1 MEGHIM
7 TENKVMDEMNIGFVR
22 TAWEIMDALHQTE
35 STSDCLVSCL
45 DIICKAMSCEQGSIW
60 VTGKSGE
67 TLYALAQHG
76 SAQLAGTGIA
86 MGSGMIG
93 RTAATGETVLAEK
106 SASEADFCPEEK
118 DAGIPDGDLLW
129 VALKTPGAI
138 MGCVQLGGRTAG
150 KFDEDDIKACERYCA
165 IIALDLEERGVDSLP
180 DTDRKIISSL
190 KDVVKDY
197 GSADNISHVL
207 KKVSLDIYEN
217 EILVILGESGCGKST
232 MLNIMGGMT
241 PLTSGRFESLGRDLS
256 APSERELVAF
266 RRSDIGFIFQ
276 AYNLMPNL
284 TARENVQIISELSEH
299 PMDPYEA
306 LNMVGLSRQ
315 ADHLPSS
322 MSGGQQQRVAIARAI
337 AKSPKIILA
346 DEPTAALDYTTSIEV
361 LNVLQDVVR
370 TQKTTLAIVTHNTEI
385 AKIANRVVFVKDG
398 RISRIRVNLAPVQ
411 ASRLVW

>member
-1 MEGHIM
+1 M

-22 TAWEIMDALHQTE
+22 TAWELMDALHQTQ
-35 STSDCLVSCL
+35 STSDCLVKCL
-45 DIICKAMSCEQGSIW
+45 DILCKALSCEQGSIW
-60 VTGKSGE
+60 VTGKTGGC
-67 TLYALAQHG
+67 LYALAQHG

-86 MGSGMIG
+86 MGSGMTG
-93 RTAATGETVLAEK
+93 RCAADGKTVHTKKAD
-106 SASEADFCPEEK
+106 AEADFCAEEK
-118 DAGIPDGDLLW
+118 DAGLPDGNLLW
-129 VALKTPGAI
+129 VALKTPGSV
-138 MGCVQLGGRTAG
+138 MGCLQLGSRTTG
-150 KFDEDDIKACERYCA
+150 GFSEEDIKACERYCA

-241 PLTSGRFESLGRDLS
+241 PLTSGRFEAVGRDLS
-256 APSERELVAF
+256 APTERELVAY

-361 LNVLQDVVR
+361 LNVLQDVVQ
-370 TQKTTLAIVTHNTEI
+370 TQKTTLVIVTHNTEI

-411 ASRLVW
+411 ASELVW